1 MGYYL
6 LRAGRARSYVL
17 KGVPDDEYAHA
28 GERAIPLQ
36 RHRDR
41 LGSIHIITPSEAVRI
56 IETLVK

>member
-1 MGYYL
+1 
-6 LRAGRARSYVL
+6 
-17 KGVPDDEYAHA
+17 
-28 GERAIPLQ
+28 LQ